1 MRVKSPRHR
10 LADRKADLLARWVKA
25 APDER
30 LEAVMRSWLRRVLLW
45 QIFRTMRQR
54 VDPDR
59 GWGGDAVVE
68 FRIRRNRGN
77 GVDRYQLTIAEGRCT
92 ATRSAKRTPTV
103 RLEMQPVGF
112 LRLVGGAASAPA
124 LILTRK
130 LRVSGDLL
138 LAARLPTLLKIPRP
152 VSRAGD

>member
-10 LADRKADLLARWVKA
+10 LPDRKAELLARWVKA
-25 APDER
+25 VPDER
-30 LEAVMRSWLRRVLLW
+30 LEAVMRSSLRRVLLW

-68 FRIRRNRGN
+68 FRIRRYRGD
-77 GVDRYQLTIAEGRCT
+77 GVDRYQLAIVEGRCT
-92 ATRSAKRTPTV
+92 TTRSAKRTPTLT
-103 RLEMQPVGF
+103 LEMQPVGF

-124 LILTRK
+124 MILTRK

-152 VSRAGD
+152 ASRAGG

>member
-1 MRVKSPRHR
+1 VRAQRHR
-10 LADRKADLLARWVKA
+10 LADRKAELLARWVKA
-25 APDER
+25 ATDER
-30 LEAVMRSWLRRVLLW
+30 LEAVMRGLHRRVLLW

-68 FRIRRNRGN
+68 FRIRRHRAD
-77 GVDRYQLTIAEGRCT
+77 GVDRYQLVIAEGRCT
-92 ATRSAKRTPTV
+92 TTRSAKRTPTLT
-103 RLEMQPVGF
+103 LEMQPVVF

-152 VSRAGD
+152 TSRARD

>member
-1 MRVKSPRHR
+1 MKSPRYR
-10 LADRKADLLARWVKA
+10 LADRKAELLSRWVKA
-25 APDER
+25 APDEW
-30 LEAVMRSWLRRVLLW
+30 LEAVMRGLLRRVLLW

-68 FRIRRNRGN
+68 FRIRRYRAD
-77 GVDRYQLTIAEGRCT
+77 GVDRYQLVIAEGRCT
-92 ATRSAKRTPTV
+92 TTRSAKRAPTLT
-103 RLEMQPVGF
+103 LEMPPVVF

-130 LRVSGDLL
+130 LRVSGDLV
-138 LAARLPTLLKIPRP
+138 LAARLPTLLKTPRP
-152 VSRAGD
+152 TSRARD